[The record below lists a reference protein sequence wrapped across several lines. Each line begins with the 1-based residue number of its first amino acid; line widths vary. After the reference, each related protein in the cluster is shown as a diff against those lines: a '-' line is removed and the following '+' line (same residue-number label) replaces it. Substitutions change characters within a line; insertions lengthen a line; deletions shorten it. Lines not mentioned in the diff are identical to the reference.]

1 MYTPSSLYN
10 FKCTYLYTVTLG
22 IAHSNFTLC
31 YTATL
36 VDYTTPQ
43 DGHLHGDFMLSTTDR
58 DSLVL
63 SVAACEDARVALME
77 IPGILTQNTYE
88 VVFGTDNNRA
98 TIIKD
103 GTRDNVYDFT

>member
-1 MYTPSSLYN
+1 M
-10 FKCTYLYTVTLG
+10 
-22 IAHSNFTLC
+22 I
-31 YTATL
+31 
-36 VDYTTPQ
+36 DYTTPE

-88 VVFGTDNNRA
+88 VVFGHNNNRF
-98 TIIKD
+98 TIIKE
-103 GTRDNVYDFT
+103 GVRGQV